1 MGGCA
6 AADNSAVVSEDVT
19 SGVVSENIQ
28 DSSVPSDNGE
38 STSTAFV
45 NSDNAS
51 VGSGVETSVPQSSDN
66 SVDRED
72 MSESVV
78 LPESKPENTA
88 NSNSSQAPAESTAAT
103 ESDGASDSSVPPK
116 NDSMPSA
123 STKIPEEGTTSSA
136 AATPASVPDTAAPEA
151 AEEVPAEKTNDSAE
165 GFYVSGTKLYD
176 ANGSEFVMR
185 GINHPHNWFKNQDE
199 TALAAIAKTGANC
212 VRIVCSDGQ
221 QYTKDSADTLS
232 QLVERCKALEMK
244 IGRASCRERV

>member
-1 MGGCA
+1 MKRFFALLLSAALLMGGCA

-116 NDSMPSA
+116 NDSM
-123 STKIPEEGTTSSA
+123 
-136 AATPASVPDTAAPEA
+136 
-151 AEEVPAEKTNDSAE
+151 
-165 GFYVSGTKLYD
+165 
-176 ANGSEFVMR
+176 
-185 GINHPHNWFKNQDE
+185 
-199 TALAAIAKTGANC
+199 
-212 VRIVCSDGQ
+212 
-221 QYTKDSADTLS
+221 
-232 QLVERCKALEMK
+232 
-244 IGRASCRERV
+244 IGRAHV